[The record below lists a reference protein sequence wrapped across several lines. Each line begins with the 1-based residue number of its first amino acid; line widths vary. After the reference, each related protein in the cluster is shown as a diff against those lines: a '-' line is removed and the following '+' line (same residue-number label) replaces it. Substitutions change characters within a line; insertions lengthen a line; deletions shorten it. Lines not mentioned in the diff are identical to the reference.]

1 MKKQNNLK
9 RRGGTSELE
18 ASEGKGEGDISLKET
33 VLSKDSR
40 YSV

>member
-18 ASEGKGEGDISLKET
+18 ASEGEGEGDMSLAET
-33 VLSKDSR
+33 VLSKDTR
-40 YSV
+40 